1 MFAEFGCGV
10 VRPFV
15 IYLIRHRQIRSL
27 NSIWRADLDRNF
39 RRESAVPYAENGGV
53 RIHYQLEGEG
63 PALVLQHGFTE
74 SVMDWYEAGYVEA
87 LKSDYRLILID
98 ARGHGAS
105 DKPHD
110 PDEYTLNRR
119 VADVVAVLDALDMA
133 KALYWGYS
141 MGGWIGFGI
150 AKYAQERVHALVIGG
165 QHPYA
170 RRMEPLR
177 RMVQRGI
184 AQGSGAFVA
193 GMEEM
198 FGPESA
204 ERKERLL
211 SADLKAY
218 LALTQDR
225 PGLDDILPTMLM
237 PCCLYAG
244 EIDPIY
250 PEVEACSHRIPR
262 VTFFSLP
269 GLNHCEAYARSE
281 AALPRV
287 TGFFKALNM
296 S

>member
-1 MFAEFGCGV
+1 M
-10 VRPFV
+10 
-15 IYLIRHRQIRSL
+15 
-27 NSIWRADLDRNF
+27 
-39 RRESAVPYAENGGV
+39 PYAYNSSV
-53 RIHYQLEGEG
+53 LIHYEVEGDG
-63 PALVLQHGFTE
+63 PELVLQHGFSE
-74 SVMDWYEAGYVEA
+74 SIVDWYETGYVDA
-87 LKSDYRLILID
+87 LKPDYRLILID

-110 PDEYTLNRR
+110 PDAYVLNQS
-119 VADVVAVLDALDMA
+119 VGDVTAVLDALDIA
-133 KALYWGYS
+133 KTLFWGYS

-150 AKYAQERVHALVIGG
+150 AKYAEERVRALVIGG

-170 RRMEPLR
+170 RSMGALR
-177 RMVQRGI
+177 EIVQRGI
-184 AQGSGAFVA
+184 AQGSEVFVA

-198 FGPESA
+198 FGPEST

-218 LALTQDR
+218 LALVQDR

-244 EIDPIY
+244 EIDPLY
-250 PEVEACSHRIPR
+250 PEVEECSRHIPL

-269 GLNHCEAYARSE
+269 GLNHCDAYARSE
-281 AALPRV
+281 LVLPRV
-287 TGFFKALNM
+287 TKFLEALDK

>member
-1 MFAEFGCGV
+1 M
-10 VRPFV
+10 
-15 IYLIRHRQIRSL
+15 
-27 NSIWRADLDRNF
+27 
-39 RRESAVPYAENGGV
+39 PYADNGNI
-53 RIHYQLEGEG
+53 RIHYQVEGEG

-74 SVMDWYEAGYVEA
+74 SAVDWYEAGYVEA
-87 LKSDYRLILID
+87 LRPDYRLILVD

-110 PDEYTLNRR
+110 PDAYVLNRR
-119 VADVVAVLDALDMA
+119 VADVVAVLDALDIA
-133 KALYWGYS
+133 KALFWGYS
-141 MGGWIGFGI
+141 MDGWTAFGI
-150 AKYAQERVHALVIGG
+150 AKYAKERVHALVIGG

-170 RRMEPLR
+170 RGMGSLR
-177 RMVQRGI
+177 LMVQRGI
-184 AQGSGAFVA
+184 AQGSGAFVT

-211 SADLKAY
+211 SADLEAY
-218 LALTQDR
+218 LALAQDR

-250 PEVEACSHRIPR
+250 PEVEACSRYIPR

-269 GLNHCEAYARSE
+269 GLSHCEAYARSE
-281 AALPRV
+281 LVLPRV
-287 TGFFKALNM
+287 TGFFKALNT

>member
-1 MFAEFGCGV
+1 M
-10 VRPFV
+10 
-15 IYLIRHRQIRSL
+15 
-27 NSIWRADLDRNF
+27 
-39 RRESAVPYAENGGV
+39 PYADNGSV

-74 SVMDWYEAGYVEA
+74 SLVDWYESGYVQV
-87 LKSDYRLILID
+87 LRPDYRLILID

-110 PDEYTLNRR
+110 PEAYVLNRR
-119 VADVVAVLDALDMA
+119 AADVVAVLDALNIA
-133 KALYWGYS
+133 KALFWGYS

-150 AKYAQERVHALVIGG
+150 AKYARERVHALVIGG

-170 RRMEPLR
+170 RSMESLR
-177 RMVQRGI
+177 HMVRRGI
-184 AQGSGAFVA
+184 TQGSEAFVA

-198 FGPESA
+198 FGPETA
-204 ERKERLL
+204 ERKARLL
-211 SADLKAY
+211 SADLEAY
-218 LALTQDR
+218 LALAQDR
-225 PGLDDILPTMLM
+225 PGIDDILPTMLM

-250 PEVEACSHRIPR
+250 SEVEACSRHIPR

-269 GLNHCEAYARSE
+269 GLSHCEAYARSE
-281 AALPRV
+281 LVLPRV
-287 TGFFKALNM
+287 TGFFKALNP